1 MAREAVEG
9 LFAGRVRLT
18 WVALAVAAAATA
30 MGATIVVPIDQATIQ
45 QAVNVAAPGD
55 TIQVRPGTYQ
65 ESVHIRGGQ
74 TGLTIEA
81 AEPTDPP
88 VIQGTPDKS
97 SDGIRDDMVN
107 GVTFR
112 NLRIVGAYDGVRLNY
127 VTGATLAGLDV
138 ENSALGIRVNHGQN
152 TLIDQCT
159 VLGTRVE
166 QGILVASGPGTLVMG
181 SVVDDTA
188 REGVL
193 VVGSPGVVLD
203 GDQVTGSRAADGIG
217 VNGSPGA
224 TVSECI
230 ASASYNDG
238 IRVAGSVGL
247 VLSDN
252 TALDNLSVG
261 LSITDSPPFQLVADV
276 MADGNSASGNHQA
289 DIVVAGGSCGSGC
302 PATTTTTF
310 STVVSTSTTFV
321 SSTSTSSSTTTTS
334 SLPGTVSQWRF
345 YVQIAGGSG
354 APINVDVPRRS
365 ADAPIEV
372 PIPAALIPDFPVG
385 KQVTGSEIAVLG
397 EDVLHSL
404 SDTVQAY
411 LVDHP
416 GDYPDLTGFVGLQW
430 AMRVSS

>member
-1 MAREAVEG
+1 M
-9 LFAGRVRLT
+9 RLI
-18 WVALAVAAAATA
+18 WVALAAASAATA

-45 QAVNVAAPGD
+45 QAVDVAAPGD

-65 ESVHIRGGQ
+65 ESVRIGAGQ

-88 VIQGTPDKS
+88 VIQGTQNKS
-97 SDGIRDDMVN
+97 ADGIRDDMVD

-112 NLRIVGAYDGVRLNY
+112 NLRIVGAYDGVRLND
-127 VTGATLAGLDV
+127 VTGATLVGLDV

-159 VLGTRVE
+159 VIGTRVE
-166 QGILVASGPGTLVMG
+166 QGILIASAPGALVVD
-181 SVVDDTA
+181 SVVGDTA
-188 REGVL
+188 REGIR

-217 VNGSPGA
+217 VDGSPGG
-224 TVSECI
+224 TVSECT
-230 ASASYNDG
+230 ASASYHDG

-247 VLSDN
+247 VLSNN

-261 LSITDSPPFQLVADV
+261 LSITDSLPFQFVADV

-289 DIVVAGGSCGSGC
+289 DIVVAGGSCGSRC
-302 PATTTTTF
+302 PATTTTTS
-310 STVVSTSTTFV
+310 STVVPTSTTFF
-321 SSTSTSSSTTTTS
+321 SSTSTSSSTTTS
-334 SLPGTVSQWRF
+334 SLPGTASLWRF
-345 YVQIAGGSG
+345 YVQIAVGSG
-354 APINVDVPRRS
+354 APVSVDVPRRS
-365 ADAPIEV
+365 DDAPIEV

-385 KQVTGSEIAVLG
+385 KRVTGSEIAVLG
-397 EDVLHSL
+397 EDVLNPLTDS
-404 SDTVQAY
+404 VKAY

-416 GDYPDLTGFVGLQW
+416 AEYPDLTGFVGLQW
-430 AMRVSS
+430 ATQVSS

>member
-1 MAREAVEG
+1 MDLLTERGKKSPPPEGRAPYLATGRPLPHGTFSSQARRFCGSWGALMAREAVEA

-55 TIQVRPGTYQ
+55 TIRVRPGTYQ

-88 VIQGTPDKS
+88 VIQGTQDKS

-107 GVTFR
+107 GVTVR

-159 VLGTRVE
+159 VSGTRVE
-166 QGILVASGPGTLVMG
+166 QGILVASAPGTLVMG
-181 SVVDDTA
+181 SVVGDTA

-203 GDQVTGSRAADGIG
+203 GDQVTDSRTADAIG
-217 VNGSPGA
+217 VDGSPGA
-224 TVSECI
+224 TVSECM
-230 ASASYNDG
+230 ASASYHDG
-238 IRVAGSVGL
+238 IRIAGSVAL
-247 VLSDN
+247 VLSNN
-252 TALDNLSVG
+252 TALDNGNVG
-261 LSITDSPPFQLVADV
+261 LSITNTPPFQSVADV
-276 MADGNSASGNHQA
+276 MADGNGASGNSQA

-302 PATTTTTF
+302 PATTTTTTTS
-310 STVVSTSTTFV
+310 STVVPTSTTFF
-321 SSTSTSSSTTTTS
+321 SSTSTSSSTTTS

-345 YVQIAGGSG
+345 YVQIAGGPGHPSTSPCRAG
-354 APINVDVPRRS
+354 RPMRRS
-365 ADAPIEV
+365 RSRSP
-372 PIPAALIPDFPVG
+372 
-385 KQVTGSEIAVLG
+385 Q
-397 EDVLHSL
+397 
-404 SDTVQAY
+404 
-411 LVDHP
+411 
-416 GDYPDLTGFVGLQW
+416 
-430 AMRVSS
+430 RSSQTFR

>member
-1 MAREAVEG
+1 M
-9 LFAGRVRLT
+9 
-18 WVALAVAAAATA
+18 
-30 MGATIVVPIDQATIQ
+30 
-45 QAVNVAAPGD
+45 
-55 TIQVRPGTYQ
+55 
-65 ESVHIRGGQ
+65 S
-74 TGLTIEA
+74 
-81 AEPTDPP
+81 
-88 VIQGTPDKS
+88 
-97 SDGIRDDMVN
+97 
-107 GVTFR
+107 
-112 NLRIVGAYDGVRLNY
+112 
-127 VTGATLAGLDV
+127 
-138 ENSALGIRVNHGQN
+138 
-152 TLIDQCT
+152 
-159 VLGTRVE
+159 
-166 QGILVASGPGTLVMG
+166 
-181 SVVDDTA
+181 SVVGDTA

-217 VNGSPGA
+217 VDGSPGA

-321 SSTSTSSSTTTTS
+321 SSTSTSSSTTTS

-345 YVQIAGGSG
+345 YVQIAVGSG

-385 KQVTGSEIAVLG
+385 QQVTGSEIAVLG
-397 EDVLHSL
+397 EDVLQPL
-404 SDTVQAY
+404 SDTVHAY